1 MLGLYHVC
9 ILQVCKDPSMEL
21 ANFIFFGSLHGSV
34 AYASIDE
41 LLPKARVVD
50 KNLFPSC
57 EVLFRVPKT
66 GRIFWICA
74 QSQSKSDW
82 TSWSHSTSALISPHV
97 MLGLA

>member
-66 GRIFWICA
+66 GRIFGFA
-74 QSQSKSDW
+74 PR
-82 TSWSHSTSALISPHV
+82 ASPNLTGQVGATPH
-97 MLGLA
+97 LH